1 MSWRASGAGAVAG
14 VSVPGSSS
22 VPLASSVS
30 ASDERDFEATADHP
44 AEQIPGGSKQQGTA
58 TGAAAPAPGRLRLRA
73 LTSRRPR
80 TRYPAAAGAKRLLFM
95 RRVPPDRV
103 LDRMVILTGG
113 LRSA

>member
-1 MSWRASGAGAVAG
+1 
-14 VSVPGSSS
+14 
-22 VPLASSVS
+22 
-30 ASDERDFEATADHP
+30 
-44 AEQIPGGSKQQGTA
+44 
-58 TGAAAPAPGRLRLRA
+58 LRA